1 MRNPALLNSNIGTKG
16 YQAITKIGEASLDTG
31 IEFGILKLSPHEVF
45 EDTSPLESVWV
56 LFSGKIDGTFDGGSW
71 NAERNSLFDE
81 GPSAFHLSRGKKI
94 KIQAGSSPV
103 ELAVAKTKNDQDFP
117 SQIFSGKN
125 LTTEFRGEGLVQG
138 TCLRE
143 VRQIF
148 DKKSRPQSNL
158 VIGEV
163 VNYPGR
169 WSSYPPH
176 HHEQPEV
183 YHYRFTEPQGYGHAE
198 LGEEVCKIKNNDT
211 IKILNNLDHSQVSAP
226 GYGMYYLW
234 IIRHLPNKPYLG
246 FEFTEEHKWILDPK
260 KQGWTPWKNSNA
272 K

>member
-1 MRNPALLNSNIGTKG
+1 MANPALIRVSQDFKAG
-16 YQAITKIGEASLDTG
+16 YTHVTKIGENSLDTG
-31 IEFGILKLSPHEVF
+31 IEFGILKLSPNGSF
-45 EDTSPLESVWV
+45 EETSPFESVWV
-56 LFSGKIDGTFDGGSW
+56 LMSGKIEATFDEGTWS
-71 NAERNSLFDE
+71 AERLSLFDE
-81 GPSAFHLSRGKKI
+81 GPNSIHLSKGKKI
-94 KIQAGSSPV
+94 KFKSGKTPV
-103 ELAVAKTKNDQDFP
+103 ELAVAKTKNDLDFE
-117 SQIFSGKN
+117 SRIFSGKN
-125 LTTEFRGEGLVQG
+125 LETEYRGEGLVQG

-176 HHEQPEV
+176 HHNQPEI
-183 YHYRFTEPQGYGHAE
+183 YHYRFTETQGYGHAE
-198 LGEEVCKIKNNDT
+198 LGEDVYKIKNNDT

-234 IIRHLPNKPYLG
+234 VIRHLPNNPYLG
-246 FEFTEEHKWILDPK
+246 FEFTQEHKWILDPRN
-260 KQGWTPWKNSNA
+260 QGWIPRKKT
-272 K
+272 